1 MRSDDELELLRE
13 ATEVP
18 DAAVAALR
26 RRVQG
31 EVAARERMRRRVGW
45 CAIPSLAA
53 VAALWLLMTAR
64 PPAALNVAPP
74 AAAPTPL
81 VAAGVPVAT
90 AIPAGDRPQAAA
102 KQRKRTKWP
111 PQPRLEQQPQPPSFS
126 VMRLETA
133 DPDVVIYLAGSA
145 TSGGE

>member
-13 ATEVP
+13 ATDVP

-31 EVAARERMRRRVGW
+31 EVAVRERMRRRVGW

-74 AAAPTPL
+74 ASAPAL
-81 VAAGVPVAT
+81 VAAGVPVAI

>member
-13 ATEVP
+13 ATDVP

-74 AAAPTPL
+74 ASAPAL
-81 VAAGVPVAT
+81 VAAGVPVAI
-90 AIPAGDRPQAAA
+90 AIPAGDRPKAAA
-102 KQRKRTKWP
+102 KQRSTTKWP
-111 PQPRLEQQPQPPSFS
+111 PQPRPEQQPQPPSFS